1 MHQLDTILA
10 AILKDPSLKAKLIAN
25 PVAVL
30 AEHGVKGPAGMT
42 IKVVENTPS
51 VFHLVLPHTP
61 ATTGEL
67 SDDELASAAGGWV
80 DGGTDGSGNVHCT
93 VPN

>member
-1 MHQLDTILA
+1 MKTLPEIVRA
-10 AILKDPSLKAKLIAN
+10 CLKDPALKAKLIAD
-25 PVAVL
+25 PKAVL
-30 AEHGVKGPAGMT
+30 AEHGIKVPAGFT
-42 IKVVENTPS
+42 VKVVENTPS